1 MITNYI
7 CSTDYIK
14 GIKESNK
21 AKREN
26 NDCVVRAIA
35 SAADMDYDTAHEY
48 VKKTFKRKDGKGTYD
63 FQYNMNMMSKN
74 GEKINN
80 KSIEIITEEHNTMC
94 YYVTVKGVKKLRQTT
109 TGSFIKKYPKGNFI
123 IVVNRHAFAIK
134 DGVIIGRS
142 YDGKQLKKHVYNV
155 WKIG

>member
-14 GIKESNK
+14 GVKESTK
-21 AKREN
+21 AKQEK

-48 VKKTFKRKDGKGTYD
+48 VKKKFKRKEGKGTYD

-80 KSIEIITEEHNTMC
+80 KSIEIITEEHNTMY
-94 YYVTVKGVKKLRQTT
+94 YYVTIKGVRKLRSTT
-109 TGSFIKKYPKGNFI
+109 TGSFIKKYPKGTFV
-123 IVVNRHAFAIK
+123 IVVKGHAFTIK

-142 YDGKQLKKHVYNV
+142 FDGKQLKKQIYNV